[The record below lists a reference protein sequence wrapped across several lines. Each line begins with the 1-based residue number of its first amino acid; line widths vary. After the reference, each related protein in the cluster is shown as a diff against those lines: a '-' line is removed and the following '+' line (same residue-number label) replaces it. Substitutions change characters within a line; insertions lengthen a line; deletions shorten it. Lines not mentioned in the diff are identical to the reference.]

1 MGHSAQGKTLPKVL
15 VNLAE
20 GGFAAY
26 VAASRPRMRM
36 GLCLMQEVKIQDL
49 NKLISTDLLAEVHG
63 FDAIEHN
70 TLVQHGFCSGQ
81 LVPVPDSEAEKSQL
95 CNLL

>member
-1 MGHSAQGKTLPKVL
+1 MWQLH
-15 VNLAE
+15 NLEQEWVYA
-20 GGFAAY
+20 
-26 VAASRPRMRM
+26 
-36 GLCLMQEVKIQDL
+36 LHMQEVKIQDL
-49 NKLISTDLLAEVHG
+49 NKLISTDLAEVRG

>member
-1 MGHSAQGKTLPKVL
+1 
-15 VNLAE
+15 
-20 GGFAAY
+20 
-26 VAASRPRMRM
+26 M

-49 NKLISTDLLAEVHG
+49 NKLISTDLLAKVCG